1 MTKEVKQLSIVGLLG
16 ILFVSL
22 LQGSNTFLSPGIAAI
37 AAALNMDPGT
47 VALVGTVP
55 GIFSVLAGLLAGR
68 FVGKA
73 IKYKTFLV
81 LALAIY
87 IIGGS
92 APVLFPTWPVI
103 LFSRVCVGL
112 GVGTFFALAP
122 ALIMKSYTGD
132 AQQKKLG
139 LASVFGAAGGFTMM
153 LAAGA
158 LADIQ
163 WNFIFLI
170 FTFGAVAFLL
180 IVTGLKEPQPEAA
193 EIASPDKKVKAKL
206 PTPVKLNYL
215 LMFVVTLFGMCAMVF
230 ISTVVVSRGFGTS
243 VHAGMV
249 AVMFNIAGITYS
261 FLFASLHKLL
271 KKYLAIAI
279 LVSVNIGL
287 MLVYSASS
295 LVMVG
300 VGMFFVGAYLLII
313 PTLLSDNARYL
324 TPSMI
329 TFAASLVGVSLNLG
343 NFALGFY
350 IQLATTLGGNV
361 LSPLFFAIIG
371 LAITTVIFFFIR
383 MAQKEPELQS
393 AL

>member
-1 MTKEVKQLSIVGLLG
+1 
-16 ILFVSL
+16 
-22 LQGSNTFLSPGIAAI
+22 
-37 AAALNMDPGT
+37 
-47 VALVGTVP
+47 
-55 GIFSVLAGLLAGR
+55 
-68 FVGKA
+68 
-73 IKYKTFLV
+73 
-81 LALAIY
+81 
-87 IIGGS
+87 
-92 APVLFPTWPVI
+92 
-103 LFSRVCVGL
+103 
-112 GVGTFFALAP
+112 
-122 ALIMKSYTGD
+122 MKSYTGD